1 MPSLFEARCRLPT
14 SANCVYFDVR
24 ARTRALVLRWDG
36 GLDHLP
42 VLTRKRPLPCG
53 SGSERR
59 SALRP
64 ITTTPLPVPPTCV
77 GLPDLDTAATAP
89 PPNELPRR
97 CVVTIDA
104 HGSED
109 REKDDRLPGR
119 ERRFCNCPRVRGVR
133 LERSHADD
141 VPLLGVLRTSAVAG
155 ARAHKRGNSCRR
167 RGPTEARIPPAPRE
181 GNRLPADQDAF
192 DRHASPSVDEIAPAR
207 GTKSTSR
214 SRCPTR
220 FPQAGERCLD
230 GHCKRHAAVTRDAW
244 RSGV

>member
-1 MPSLFEARCRLPT
+1 MPSLFEARCRLLT

-24 ARTRALVLRWDG
+24 ARTTTLVPRWDG

-59 SALRP
+59 AVLRP

-97 CVVTIDA
+97 CVVTIDV

-109 REKDDRLPGR
+109 REKDFAYRGASGVFAIALASGACALKGR
-119 ERRFCNCPRVRGVR
+119 TRTRFPSSASSGHPLSPVLAPTR
-133 LERSHADD
+133 EDPPADD
-141 VPLLGVLRTSAVAG
+141 VDRPRPVFHR
-155 ARAHKRGNSCRR
+155 
-167 RGPTEARIPPAPRE
+167 PPAK
-181 GNRLPADQDAF
+181 
-192 DRHASPSVDEIAPAR
+192 
-207 GTKSTSR
+207 GTG
-214 SRCPTR
+214 
-220 FPQAGERCLD
+220 FPQAGMPSTATLRPLSTRLLPPEVR
-230 GHCKRHAAVTRDAW
+230 RRPPAHAAQHVFPRLGKGA
-244 RSGV
+244 